1 MMKYIAH
8 RGASKRYIEN
18 TYKAFKY
25 AFESSF
31 DGCECDN
38 RITRDHAFIVY
49 HDKDLLRLNNSKQQ
63 IKDLNLVDIQQ
74 YVYSDGQEML
84 TLQQLLEL
92 QSQFKKILLIEIK
105 DELTRNEMESLN
117 RMLQQVDL

>member
-1 MMKYIAH
+1 
-8 RGASKRYIEN
+8 
-18 TYKAFKY
+18 
-25 AFESSF
+25 
-31 DGCECDN
+31 
-38 RITRDHAFIVY
+38 
-49 HDKDLLRLNNSKQQ
+49 
-63 IKDLNLVDIQQ
+63 
-74 YVYSDGQEML
+74 ML

>member
-31 DGCECDN
+31 DGCECDI
-38 RITRDHAFIVY
+38 RITRDTH
-49 HDKDLLRLNNSKQQ
+49 
-63 IKDLNLVDIQQ
+63 
-74 YVYSDGQEML
+74 
-84 TLQQLLEL
+84 
-92 QSQFKKILLIEIK
+92 
-105 DELTRNEMESLN
+105 SLYT
-117 RMLQQVDL
+117 MTKTY